1 MARDSHQGF
10 RLVESD
16 MTLHAEGA
24 GVMDEI
30 MYVEGTG
37 LMVVEGKSDDQR
49 EKRGTKKYI

>member
-1 MARDSHQGF
+1 
-10 RLVESD
+10 